1 MYKGIRVAP
10 SFDDMAME
18 LWAGHWKGESGA
30 GLENE
35 RESEGIG
42 GEARAEH
49 LEVESAENREVEDED

>member
-1 MYKGIRVAP
+1 
-10 SFDDMAME
+10 MAME
-18 LWAGHWKGESGA
+18 LWVRDWNGESDA

-49 LEVESAENREVEDED
+49 LELESVENEEVEDED

>member
-1 MYKGIRVAP
+1 MG
-10 SFDDMAME
+10 D
-18 LWAGHWKGESGA
+18 WKGESGA

-49 LEVESAENREVEDED
+49 LEVESAKNGEVEDED